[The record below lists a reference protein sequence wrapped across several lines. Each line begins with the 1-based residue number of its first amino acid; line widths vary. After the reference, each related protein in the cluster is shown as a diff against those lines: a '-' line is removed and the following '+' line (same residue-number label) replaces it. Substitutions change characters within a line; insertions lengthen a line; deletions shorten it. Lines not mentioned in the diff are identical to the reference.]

1 MSLFPR
7 AFDIQTILLL
17 FNLSFVINRP
27 TGAPQGY
34 SLPSITDSTEKSLR
48 RNSPSHEGG
57 RLRHLEGRVNIGE
70 QSNKALLEELV
81 RLQGELKGSIRRNED
96 TLREE
101 REERLVLS
109 EKIQA
114 ANNLYTQ
121 MMMRLSRAEEKIES
135 EHNTV
140 GSLVNHTKQV
150 EQALMGNQQQLLSR
164 REQITV
170 HVERMRDD
178 VEDLRE
184 NYEQLQKNMRAVT
197 DDVRTMKSKHEVQ
210 TVQFGT
216 VVQEIRQRIKKLEG
230 DTSNAVSM
238 WMLKS
243 K

>member
-1 MSLFPR
+1 M
-7 AFDIQTILLL
+7 
-17 FNLSFVINRP
+17 
-27 TGAPQGY
+27 
-34 SLPSITDSTEKSLR
+34 PSITDPTEKSLR
-48 RNSPSHEGG
+48 RSSPSHESG

-238 WMLKS
+238 CGCSSQNVFYFSFTSDSWPPNDHP
-243 K
+243 

>member
-1 MSLFPR
+1 M
-7 AFDIQTILLL
+7 
-17 FNLSFVINRP
+17 
-27 TGAPQGY
+27 
-34 SLPSITDSTEKSLR
+34 
-48 RNSPSHEGG
+48 
-57 RLRHLEGRVNIGE
+57 NIGE

-238 WMLKS
+238 WMFKS
-243 K
+243 KCFLFLIYI